1 MKTSWLPASLREGL
15 RCAYSN
21 QPIIPRTLLRNQIP
35 LSSPSRPFT
44 TTSQLR
50 DSIAAPEINFP
61 DEEGR
66 GGTGEQGSPKFYA
79 RLVPYSPSYFTAQ
92 PSYTDNLLRLQS
104 LLRKYSKL
112 PVVQPGEAPR
122 VAWRSLMEYRDQT
135 GEAVRSSKYH
145 KIVETLHRLNHIHPS
160 VMPPDVKE
168 AINIYKRDINPHEN
182 LAKPIPID
190 QFGRALGVG
199 RRKSSVARAYLVEGT
214 GEVLINGKTLAEAFG
229 RHHDRESAIWA
240 LKATD
245 RIDKYNL
252 WALVSGGGT
261 TGQAEALTLAVGKA
275 LLSHEP
281 ALKPA
286 LRRAG
291 CVTRDPRRV
300 ERKKPGH
307 VKARKMPAWVKR

>member
-15 RCAYSN
+15 RCASST
-21 QPIIPRTLLRNQIP
+21 QSAIPRSLLRNRIP
-35 LSSPSRPFT
+35 LSSPSKSFT
-44 TTSQLR
+44 TTTQLR

-61 DEEGR
+61 DEGGR
-66 GGTGEQGSPKFYA
+66 GENGSEEPPKFFA

-92 PSYTDNLLRLQS
+92 PSYTDNLLQLQN
-104 LLRKYSKL
+104 LLLKHSKL
-112 PVVQPGEAPR
+112 PVR
-122 VAWRSLMEYRDQT
+122 SDWRGST
-135 GEAVRSSKYH
+135 VI
-145 KIVETLHRLNHIHPS
+145 KISQDCGDTTSTKSHPS
-160 VMPPDVKE
+160 IGDAPDVKE
-168 AINIYKRDINPHEN
+168 AIDRYKRDVNPHEN
-182 LAKPIPID
+182 VAKPIPID
-190 QFGRALGVG
+190 KYGRALGVG
-199 RRKSSVARAYLVEGT
+199 RRKSSTARAYLVEGT
-214 GEVLINGKTLAEAFG
+214 GEVLINGKTLADAFG

-291 CVTRDPRRV
+291 CVTRDPRKV